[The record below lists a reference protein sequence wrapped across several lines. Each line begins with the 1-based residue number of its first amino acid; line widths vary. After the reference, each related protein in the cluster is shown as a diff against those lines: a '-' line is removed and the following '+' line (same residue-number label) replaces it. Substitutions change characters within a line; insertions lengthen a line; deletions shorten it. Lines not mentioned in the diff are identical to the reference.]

1 MVVDMGSVILYLIG
15 IFLLYL
21 ICRIFLKPL
30 RWFLRLALSV
40 VLGGIGIFVLNYLFG
55 RIGWHLSLNPL
66 TAMITGVLGIPG
78 MILIHLLTAML

>member
-30 RWFLRLALSV
+30 RWFLRLVLSA
-40 VLGGIGIFVLNYLFG
+40 VLGGVGIFALNYLFG
-55 RIGWHLSLNPL
+55 GIGWHLYLNPL